1 MKKTE
6 FNIEKYRQ
14 KILDDI
20 ENESLID
27 IEEKEICKYC
37 KNDSFRVYI
46 KVIIDDA
53 RLFCSKC
60 GKAAF

>member
-6 FNIEKYRQ
+6 FNIEEYRQ

-27 IEEKEICKYC
+27 VEEKEICKYC

-46 KVIIDDA
+46 KIIIDDA

-60 GKAAF
+60 GKAVF

>member
-1 MKKTE
+1 MIKTK

-14 KILDDI
+14 QILDDY

-27 IEEKEICKYC
+27 IEEKEVCRYC

-53 RLFCSKC
+53 RFFCSKC
-60 GKAAF
+60 GKAVF

>member
-1 MKKTE
+1 MIKTE
-6 FNIEKYRQ
+6 FNIEEYRQ
-14 KILDDI
+14 KILDDY

-27 IEEKEICKYC
+27 IEEKEVCKYC